1 MACMSM
7 ATLGIC
13 SYVGP
18 SASLSGSC
26 GSRPRSS
33 VSFKMAP
40 SSLPTTSFLT
50 SSFSSLSISSSS
62 SFSGLSLGL
71 NFNTGIKTEKSRGL
85 VVRAGKAALC
95 QTKRSRSRKSL
106 ARTHGFRKRMSTTS
120 GRAIIK
126 RRRAK
131 GRWKLCTKTNHNS
144 GKQYR

>member
-7 ATLGIC
+7 AILGLC

-18 SASLSGSC
+18 SANLSVSN
-26 GSRPRSS
+26 GSRPRSF
-33 VSFKMAP
+33 VAFKMPP
-40 SSLPTTSFLT
+40 SGLPTTSFLT
-50 SSFSSLSISSSS
+50 SSFSSLSTSSSS

-71 NFNTGIKTEKSRGL
+71 NYDTGKKTEKSRGL

-95 QTKRSRSRKSL
+95 QTKRSRSQKSL
-106 ARTHGFRKRMSTTS
+106 ACTHGFRKRMSTTS
-120 GRAIIK
+120 GRAITK
-126 RRRAK
+126 RRCAK